1 MISVGRMN
9 LALMDC
15 LSVLVAVWAAAFPM
29 RPGQVKSSC
38 KESRFVVQRGCFE
51 YLLVVFR
58 DEKHDFSNGEGEVV
72 WRRLTDWLQDWD

>member
-29 RPGQVKSSC
+29 RPGQVESSC
-38 KESRFVVQRGCFE
+38 KKSCFVVQRGCFE

-58 DEKHDFSNGEGEVV
+58 DEEHYFSNGEGEVA
-72 WRRLTDWLQDWD
+72 WRRLTHRLQDWD